1 VVPKTLL
8 VGRIVTAMARVKKTY
23 LAKKD
28 RGRIVALY
36 MVEEGPDSLADKALR
51 EAGWVTTNAVTD
63 WRFGERSDIEEVSRE
78 EARWFAER
86 LGLGEF
92 VK

>member
-1 VVPKTLL
+1 
-8 VGRIVTAMARVKKTY
+8 VGSGQIERSY
-23 LAKKD
+23 LAKVSD
-28 RGRIVALY
+28 NGEIVALY
-36 MVEEGPDSLADKALR
+36 MIEEGSDTLR
-51 EAGWVTTNAVTD
+51 DRVLHASGWEPTSAIAD
-63 WRFGERSDIEEVSRE
+63 WRFGERSDIDEISRE